1 MMNFKVVLVAFVGLF
16 SVAEAGVFGIST
28 PNTATQGDNLFL
40 SWRYQEQDGA
50 SDTIQFQI
58 VSGPAENIDVVGQL
72 CEDQEIFVSDLQVS
86 CTFPFIEPKSEY
98 AIRSV
103 QQVNGQNLYAY
114 SGRFAVSAGSTTS
127 TSTSTSSDASS
138 SSSSS
143 SSSSET
149 VTTSTSEASETVSDA
164 SITTTP
170 YFTSVIMTTSIM
182 SDSTKVKTVMTTG
195 TTVTP
200 TTSVNATAEGN
211 DVNSSSSSI
220 NALLSITFVALSSAW
235 MLLL

>member
-1 MMNFKVVLVAFVGLF
+1 MMNYKVVLVAFVGLF
-16 SVAEAGVFGIST
+16 GVAEAGVYGIST
-28 PNTATQGDNLFL
+28 PNTVTQGDNLFL

-86 CTFPFIEPKSEY
+86 CTFPFIEPKSGY

-138 SSSSS
+138 ST

-149 VTTSTSEASETVSDA
+149 VTTSTSEASETVSDT
-164 SITTTP
+164 SFTSTP
-170 YFTSVIMTTSIM
+170 YFTSVIMTTSVM

-200 TTSVNATAEGN
+200 TPSGNATAEGN
-211 DVNSSSSSI
+211 DVNSSSGSI
-220 NALLSITFVALSSAW
+220 SAFLSITLVALSTAW